1 MVRRLERLL
10 ELDSLLRSSQRFTAD
25 SLAAQL
31 ERSERTIREDLAFM
45 RDRYGA
51 PIIFSPKHGW
61 HYTDPDWRLPTIM
74 LNEGE
79 LFALTLGARMLEA
92 YAGSVYALQL
102 RSAIARLA
110 ERLPEQTWVDL
121 QQVAD
126 ERIQFR
132 SGATVDL
139 NPEIWQHL
147 AQACRRQLSVQM
159 KYYTASRNTISERQF
174 DPYLLHL
181 YRGTNPYAIGYC
193 HQRQDIRWF
202 RVDRIQQ
209 LTVLDETFVP
219 NPQFNAK
226 TYLDQIFQHEAGG
239 ELQSVVIWFDASTA
253 PYIRERQWHPTQKI
267 EELVDGSVILR
278 MTVRGI
284 NDLKRWVMGYGK
296 GAIVR
301 EPPELVEMIKDEI
314 LTMNQYY

>member
-1 MVRRLERLL
+1 MVRRLERFL
-10 ELDSLLRSSQRFTAD
+10 ELDSLLRSPQRCTAD
-25 SLAAQL
+25 SLAARL
-31 ERSERTIREDLAFM
+31 ERSERTIRDDLAFM

-51 PIIFSPKHGW
+51 PIVFSPKQGW

-92 YAGSVYALQL
+92 YAGSAYALQL
-102 RSAIARLA
+102 RTAIARLA

-139 NPEIWQHL
+139 NPEIWQWL
-147 AQACRRQLSVQM
+147 EQACRQQQSVQM
-159 KYYTASRNTISERQF
+159 KYYTASRNTVSERQF

-181 YRGTNPYAIGYC
+181 YRGTNPYVIGYC
-193 HQRQDIRWF
+193 HQRQAIRWF
-202 RVDRIQQ
+202 RVDRIQK
-209 LTVLDETFVP
+209 LSILDREFIP
-219 NPQFNAK
+219 NPKFDAK

-239 ELQSVVIWFDASTA
+239 ELQAVAIWFDAPTA
-253 PYIRERQWHPTQKI
+253 PYIRERRWHPSQEI
-267 EELVDGSVILR
+267 EELADGSVILR

-284 NDLKRWVMGYGK
+284 NDLKRWVLGYGK
-296 GAIVR
+296 GAMAR
-301 EPPELVEMIKDEI
+301 EPPELVKMLKDEI
-314 LTMNQYY
+314 STMNQYY